1 MTYAHRLRDYFKP
14 YADKSKALAMKK
26 YLRGNFEFFGIQTPL
41 RRELTRGFLKSH
53 GLPAISDLHKI
64 VIELW
69 EAPEREL
76 QLTAMDICEKLAK
89 KTNEDH
95 ILTLEYMLTHKQW
108 WDTVDLTAANLA
120 GKYFRHYP
128 EKISS
133 FIPKWQHSDDFW
145 LNRSAILFQLKYK
158 NETNTELLEVTILPH
173 LASKEFFIQKAI
185 GWALR
190 EYSKTNPEWV
200 RKFIHN
206 NRLANLS
213 VREGSKY
220 L

>member
-1 MTYAHRLRDYFKP
+1 MTYARELREYFKP
-14 YADKSKALAMKK
+14 HADKSKAFAMKK

-41 RRELTRGFLKSH
+41 RRNLARHFLKSH
-53 GLPAISDLHKI
+53 GLPSISELHQM
-64 VIELW
+64 VVELW
-69 EAPEREL
+69 TLPEREL

-89 KTNEDH
+89 KVSEDH
-95 ILTLEYMLTHKQW
+95 ITTLEYMLTHKQW

-120 GKYFRHYP
+120 GKYFKLYP
-128 EKISS
+128 ENISS
-133 FIPKWQHSDDFW
+133 FIPKWQHTEDFW

-158 NETNTELLEVTILPH
+158 RDTDTALLAETILSH
-173 LASKEFFIQKAI
+173 TSSREFFIQKAI

-200 RKFIHN
+200 RAFIQN

-213 VREGSKY
+213 VREGSKH